1 MLNTEPRNEGGLV
14 VLGRVEQL
22 WRYPVKSMRGE
33 RVSRAIVERTY
44 GIPGDRGWAIRDEHS
59 GEIRGAKKIGALLT
73 FAARYLEEPKGS
85 MCPPAE
91 ITLPDGGRIT
101 TGDPAIDS
109 VLSGALSRAVTL
121 WPRRPADDVEH
132 YRRVEK
138 IDETEMRRQLGL
150 LPDEP
155 LPAYAAVPSKLGA
168 QLVEFV
174 SPLGTYFD
182 AVELHL
188 LTTASLA
195 SLASRSPGSLVDVRR
210 FRPNIVIDTVESS
223 GAFPEIHW
231 CGRRFRIGSAVVE
244 VIRPTSRCV
253 MVTLPQ
259 AELAQDRKIM
269 RTLVRETG
277 MDLGVGLRVVEPGVI
292 ATGDTID
299 FH

>member
-1 MLNTEPRNEGGLV
+1 M
-14 VLGRVEQL
+14 VLGHVEQL

-33 RVSRAIVERTY
+33 RVSRAALERRF
-44 GIPGDRGWAIRDEHS
+44 GIPGDRGWAIRDEDS

-73 FAARYLEEPKGS
+73 FASRYLEEPSGS
-85 MCPPAE
+85 ACPPVE
-91 ITLPDGGRIT
+91 MTLPDGGRIT
-101 TGDPAIDS
+101 SSDPSVDE
-109 VLSGALSRAVTL
+109 VLSGALGRAVTL
-121 WPRRPADDVEH
+121 WSRRPAEDVEH

-138 IDETEMRRQLGL
+138 IDEAEMRRQLGL

-188 LTTASLA
+188 LTTRSLA
-195 SLASRSPGSLVDVRR
+195 SLADRSSGSLVDVRR
-210 FRPNIVIDTVESS
+210 FRPNIVVDTVGSEE
-223 GAFPEIHW
+223 AFPEIQW
-231 CGRRFRIGSAVVE
+231 CGRRLTIGSAVVE
-244 VIRPTSRCV
+244 VMMPTSRCV

-259 AELAQDRKIM
+259 AELPQDRTIM

-277 MDLGVGLRVVEPGVI
+277 MDLGVGLRVIEPGVI
-292 ATGDTID
+292 AEGDTIAI
-299 FH
+299 H